1 MPSGP
6 LLRCLLLTLALCA
19 STRAASDSAATAPV
33 AAPTP
38 LAPAL
43 VSAVPAPEP
52 LTVVFVTSEAVLRE
66 NYPSPAP
73 LADWLKLV
81 LAAGDA
87 AVAADPTH
95 PGLLVQITL
104 RPDAAPAFEIAGNPP
119 LDEPFVTAL
128 RARLAALPDH
138 RAPLCAVSVRVQTPG
153 GTDHPLAEAAAY
165 TPRLLPPD
173 EAALNRFIAADLATQ
188 YRELRLW
195 ARTQALPLLAHRAA
209 HVDAQF
215 AGVVGLG
222 SALAALTPETPLPV
236 EQLTFR
242 RADFWRGLM
251 EMAPGDPLVA
261 ALPAVLH
268 TAAGEIDQAST
279 QLSLVLSFSREGP
292 LARQVLNELAARIGP
307 FRRQLNVE
315 MERGIALQDKGKHT
329 EAIACFQRV
338 LAAYPNSAWARYEL
352 FFSTVTRDGLDT
364 KKKVKRANKLWD
376 QVAPEIY
383 RCNPLFD
390 SQFGAARGRSV
401 GAMLDRLI
409 LHRLANKPPEK
420 FGEKIGSFA
429 DAALRL
435 ECYGPAAQLYWA
447 AIGTK
452 HEYFGLS
459 FRDDQPVPLSKE
471 DLLARYLYCLEKLGV
486 PDWKGEFEGEFTAS
500 FRQLDASLAAH
511 RGQ

>member
-6 LLRCLLLTLALCA
+6 LLRCLLLALALCT
-19 STRAASDSAATAPV
+19 STRATPGSAATTTA
-33 AAPTP
+33 
-38 LAPAL
+38 APAL
-43 VSAVPAPEP
+43 TFPAPEP
-52 LTVVFVTSEAVLRE
+52 LSVVFVTPESVLRE
-66 NYPSPAP
+66 NYPAPGP

-104 RPDAAPAFEIAGNPP
+104 RPDIPPFFEIAGDPP
-119 LDEPFVTAL
+119 LDESFVTAL
-128 RARLAALPDH
+128 RSRLAAIPDH
-138 RAPLCAVSVRVQTPG
+138 RAPVCAVCVRVQTPG
-153 GTDHPLAEAAAY
+153 GTDNPLAEAAAY

-173 EAALNRFIAADLATQ
+173 EAALNRFIGADLATQ
-188 YRELRLW
+188 YRELRVW
-195 ARTQALPLLAHRAA
+195 AGTYALPLLAHRAA

-215 AGVVGLG
+215 PGVVGLG
-222 SALAALTPETPLPV
+222 RALSSLPPESPISV
-236 EQLTFR
+236 EQLAFR
-242 RADFWRGLM
+242 RADYWRGLM

-292 LARQVLNELAARIGP
+292 LARHVLNELAARIGP
-307 FRRQLNVE
+307 FRRHLTSE
-315 MERGIALQDKGKHT
+315 MERGIAQHDLGKFNA
-329 EAIACFQRV
+329 AIACYQKV

-383 RCNPLFD
+383 RCNPLYD
-390 SQFGAARGRSV
+390 SQFGAERGRSV

-429 DAALRL
+429 DTALRL

-452 HEYFGLS
+452 LEYMGLS
-459 FRDDQPVPLSKE
+459 FLDDQPIPLSKD

-486 PDWKGEFEGEFTAS
+486 PDWKGEFEGDFAAS